1 MFSNHSLKIISNN
14 YLTGWFI
21 IDLLSVIPFDILFNL
36 GNINKISRFT
46 RIGKISKLIK
56 LTRIVRIAKIARVSS
71 KLVKHLSHLLKI
83 GASTERLILLLISF
97 FALQHVI
104 ACLW

>member
-56 LTRIVRIAKIARVSS
+56 LSRIVRIAKIARVSS